1 MTINMDAAM
10 MMMNAAT
17 FIALG
22 TVDHASEDTIRLT
35 LLLLLLRWQWN
46 ILLKCIVNGCA
57 E

>member
-1 MTINMDAAM
+1 MDAAM

-35 LLLLLLRWQWN
+35 LLLLLLLRWQWN